1 MPFKVQRFEQS
12 LTEHVDDDVV
22 KAKLMAGCE
31 EYDTIKSP
39 PKKARWV
46 KGLMERLEKE
56 VGEAVAREVMVGC
69 GRQCISRNLLKKVQ
83 KHRRECDTIDD
94 ILDKLNEAR
103 IGGGSLQREGDTI
116 HGSYD
121 HCYCGS
127 VSKAKEP
134 VPSTYCY
141 CSCGWYKML
150 FETVLE
156 RSVEVELL
164 SSIAQGA
171 EVCRFAIHI

>member
-12 LTEHVDDDVV
+12 LAEHVNDDV
-22 KAKLMAGCE
+22 KARLMEGCE
-31 EYDTIKSP
+31 AYDTIKSP
-39 PKKARWV
+39 AKKARWI
-46 KGLMERLEKE
+46 KGLMERLEE
-56 VGEAVAREVMVGC
+56 EAGEAVARKVMAGC
-69 GRQCISRNLLKKVQ
+69 GRQCISRSLLKKVQ
-83 KHRRECDTIDD
+83 KHRREGETVDD
-94 ILDKLNEAR
+94 VLDRLNQAR
-103 IGGGSLQREGDTI
+103 IGGGSLRREGDTVY
-116 HGSYD
+116 GSYER
-121 HCYCGS
+121 CYCGS

-156 RSVEVELL
+156 RPVEVELL

>member
-12 LTEHVDDDVV
+12 LAACVDDDVR
-22 KAKLMAGCE
+22 AKLIEGCE
-31 EYDTIKSP
+31 AYDAIKSP
-39 PKKARWV
+39 VKKARWI
-46 KGLMERLEKE
+46 KGLMERLEE
-56 VGEAVAREVMVGC
+56 EAGEAVAREVMLGC
-69 GRQCISRNLLKKVQ
+69 GRQCISRSLLEKAQ
-83 KHRRECDTIDD
+83 KHWREAGTIDD
-94 ILDKLNEAR
+94 FLDSLNQAH
-103 IGGGSLQREGDTI
+103 IGGGSLRRDGDI
-116 HGSYD
+116 VYGSYG

-134 VPSTYCY
+134 ISPTYCY
-141 CSCGWYKML
+141 CSCGWYKRL

-156 RSVEVELL
+156 RPVEVELL